1 MKVTIITV
9 CYNSEVY
16 IENCIKSVLGQT
28 YKNIEFIIVDGLS
41 TDGTLKKIKKY
52 SENISRIL
60 SEPDQGIYDA
70 MNKGIK
76 ISKGEIIGF
85 LHSDD
90 LYANQNIISKV
101 VEIFKD
107 DASIDA
113 CYADLI
119 YVSRSDITK
128 VIRYWKSNKFEKGSF
143 SKGWSPPH
151 PTFFVRSSVYKRF
164 GTFNLKYPV
173 ISDIELMMRFLELY
187 KIKSKYINEIWVKMR
202 LGGISNKN
210 IKNIIKQ
217 NRDVLYALDENGLD
231 NNIYTFCINKII
243 SRLKQFVQKP
253 KM

>member
-119 YVSRSDITK
+119 YVSSQI
-128 VIRYWKSNKFEKGSF
+128 
-143 SKGWSPPH
+143 
-151 PTFFVRSSVYKRF
+151 
-164 GTFNLKYPV
+164 
-173 ISDIELMMRFLELY
+173 
-187 KIKSKYINEIWVKMR
+187 
-202 LGGISNKN
+202 
-210 IKNIIKQ
+210 
-217 NRDVLYALDENGLD
+217 
-231 NNIYTFCINKII
+231 
-243 SRLKQFVQKP
+243 
-253 KM
+253 